1 MKTKSLKAQNNA
13 MRNTLIRLVL
23 GTVLITG
30 IISGC
35 SHEVVSEAE
44 TVPKKDFDELQKKYN
59 ELLAEK
65 NANATPEIEVDLKG
79 EELML
84 SAGSEFKAAD
94 IESQYKSLD
103 LAQEEIEKGQY
114 EKAISLLKGIEN
126 SEFKQIKV
134 RAKFLQGEI
143 FFNQKEYDQAMQ
155 KYDEIITNYG
165 FSSVA
170 ILAIGRKDI
179 CKKNLNLPDTQ
190 EPYHLI
196 YKDFAK
202 SS

>member
-1 MKTKSLKAQNNA
+1 MQSKMIQV
-13 MRNTLIRLVL
+13 VL
-23 GTVLITG
+23 GIFLITG

-35 SHEVVSEAE
+35 THEVVSDSEM
-44 TVPKKDFDELQKKYN
+44 VSKKDYDDLQKKYN
-59 ELLAEK
+59 DLLAEK
-65 NANATPEIEVDLKG
+65 NTNTAPEIEVDLKG
-79 EELML
+79 EELTL
-84 SAGSEFKAAD
+84 SAGSEFKAFD
-94 IESQYKSLD
+94 IESQYKTLE
-103 LAQEEIEKGQY
+103 LAQEEIGKGEY
-114 EKAISLLKGIEN
+114 EKAISLLKEIEN

-143 FFNQKEYDQAMQ
+143 FFSQKEYDQAMQ
-155 KYDEIITNYG
+155 KYDEIITRYG

-170 ILAIGRKDI
+170 ILAIGRKDS
-179 CKKNLNLPDTQ
+179 CKKYLNLPDTQ

>member
-1 MKTKSLKAQNNA
+1 MGN
-13 MRNTLIRLVL
+13 RLVKFGL
-23 GTVLITG
+23 SMFLIT
-30 IISGC
+30 IFISGC
-35 SHEVVSEAE
+35 SHEVVSDAE
-44 TVPKKDFDELQKKYN
+44 MISKKDYNDLQKKYN
-59 ELLAEK
+59 DLLAEK
-65 NANATPEIEVDLKG
+65 NSNPSPEIEVDLKG

-84 SAGSEFKAAD
+84 SAGSDFKAND

-103 LAQEEIEKGQY
+103 LAQEEIGKGDY
-114 EKAISLLKGIEN
+114 EKAISLLKGIEI

-155 KYDEIITNYG
+155 KYDEIITGYG

-170 ILAIGRKDI
+170 ILAIGRKEA
-179 CKKNLNLPDTQ
+179 CKKNLNLPITQ
-190 EPYHLI
+190 EPYHLM
-196 YKDFAK
+196 YEDFTK

>member
-1 MKTKSLKAQNNA
+1 MCNK
-13 MRNTLIRLVL
+13 LVKFGL
-23 GTVLITG
+23 SMFIITM

-44 TVPKKDFDELQKKYN
+44 MVSKKDYDDLQKKYN
-59 ELLAEK
+59 DLLAEK
-65 NANATPEIEVDLKG
+65 NSNAAPEIEVDLKG

-84 SAGSEFKAAD
+84 SAGSDFKAND

-103 LAQEEIEKGQY
+103 LAQEEIGKGDY
-114 EKAISLLKGIEN
+114 EKAISLLKGIES

-134 RAKFLQGEI
+134 RVKFLQGEI

-155 KYDEIITNYG
+155 KYDEIITGYG

-170 ILAIGRKDI
+170 ILAIGRKEA
-179 CKKNLNLPDTQ
+179 CKKNLNLPITQ

-196 YKDFAK
+196 YEDFTK
-202 SS
+202 ST

>member
-1 MKTKSLKAQNNA
+1 MLV
-13 MRNTLIRLVL
+13 RLVL
-23 GTVLITG
+23 GMVLITG

-35 SHEVVSEAE
+35 SHEVVTEAE
-44 TVPKKDFDELQKKYN
+44 TVSKKDFDELQKKYN

-65 NANATPEIEVDLKG
+65 NTNITPEIEVDLKG

-84 SAGSEFKAAD
+84 SAGNEFKAD
-94 IESQYKSLD
+94 DVESQYKSLD
-103 LAQEEIEKGQY
+103 LAQEEIGKGEY
-114 EKAISLLKGIEN
+114 EKAISHLKGIEN

-155 KYDEIITNYG
+155 KYDEIINNYG

-202 SS
+202 SI